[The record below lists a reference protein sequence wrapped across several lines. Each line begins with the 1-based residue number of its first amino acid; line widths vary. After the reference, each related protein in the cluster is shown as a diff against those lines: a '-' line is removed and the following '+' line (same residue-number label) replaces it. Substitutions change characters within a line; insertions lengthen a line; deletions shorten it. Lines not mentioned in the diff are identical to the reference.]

1 MEMVLPVSYSV
12 IEQEEMTYFEG
23 GKVSSRVYYN
33 STGYNSL
40 YALAAAF
47 GAIAAYGATLSASA
61 LGAATTGLGVP
72 LAMFTGI
79 TAGYRRNMAQQ
90 FASARSQAEIY
101 FSRYRK
107 YRVTITSLFGVTTG
121 VKAERG

>member
-23 GKVSSRVYYN
+23 GELSSRVYYN
-33 STGYNSL
+33 STSYNSL

-47 GAIAAYGATLSASA
+47 GANAQSA
-61 LGAATTGLGVP
+61 LGAAATGLGVP

-79 TAGYRRNMAQQ
+79 TAGYQGYMAQQ
-90 FASARSQAEIY
+90 FASAGSQAEIY

-121 VKAERG
+121 VKAGRGQ